1 MTRSAPVRLH
11 LITVEA
17 AADYLGIG
25 VRSVRRYIAEGKLP
39 AYRVGDK
46 LIRVDQADVDAQI
59 RPVPAARAA
68 VR

>member
-1 MTRSAPVRLH
+1 MARSVPPRKR

-46 LIRVDQADVDAQI
+46 LVRVDQADVDAQI
-59 RPVPAARAA
+59 RPIPAARAA
-68 VR
+68 GQ

>member
-1 MTRSAPVRLH
+1 MPRSEPIRKH

-17 AADYLGIG
+17 AADYLGVG
-25 VRSVRRYIAEGKLP
+25 VRSVRRYIATGRLP

-59 RPVPAARAA
+59 RPIPAAGNGAA
-68 VR
+68 